1 MALSLSVKGTSGESI
16 QKGIFTNAGTLHPEP
31 VGALHIIAGWH
42 LDSGKLRDSVQS
54 KTLKIL
60 TLLVL

>member
-16 QKGIFTNAGTLHPEP
+16 QKGILTNAGTLHPKP
-31 VGALHIIAGWH
+31 IGALHIIAGWH
-42 LDSGKLRDSVQS
+42 LDSGKLRESVQY
-54 KTLKIL
+54 KTLTNF